1 MGNKSSNSSRG
12 KTDCIELNKKKEKVK
27 KHLCHPDDENNF
39 KLTEITWWYA
49 MVGSHRI
56 IELTFHCSLC
66 NKNCIVQMDKTT
78 SGKDI
83 NYVDHYLVTSGYEG
97 WVYWDKSPKYNRSY
111 SDVIRIFD
119 NASGNYNGVTNNCK
133 DFAKYMWENL

>member
-1 MGNKSSNSSRG
+1 
-12 KTDCIELNKKKEKVK
+12 
-27 KHLCHPDDENNF
+27 
-39 KLTEITWWYA
+39 
-49 MVGSHRI
+49 
-56 IELTFHCSLC
+56 
-66 NKNCIVQMDKTT
+66 MDKTNK
-78 SGKDI
+78 GKDI

-133 DFAKYMWENL
+133 DFAKYLWKNL